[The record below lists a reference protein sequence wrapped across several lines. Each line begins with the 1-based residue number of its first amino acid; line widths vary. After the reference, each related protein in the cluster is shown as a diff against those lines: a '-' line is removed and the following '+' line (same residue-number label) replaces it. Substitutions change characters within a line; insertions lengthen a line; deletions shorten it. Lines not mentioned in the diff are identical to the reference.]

1 MRRREFITLLGGAAV
16 AWPLAARTQQSG
28 RRVYKI
34 GYLQIASPEQTLHLT
49 KALEDGLAQLGYRVG
64 DNVAIEYRFAYGEM
78 ERLPA
83 LAADLVQLGVDLI
96 VTGNNANT
104 AAAMKATT
112 TIPIIMTVSVDP
124 VGAGFVNNLARPGGN
139 ITGLTQ
145 DAGDEI
151 NGKRLELLRDA
162 LPNLS
167 RVGILWNPDF
177 TANLGRLK
185 STREAAQSLGL
196 TIVAVEARGRGA
208 LERAFAM
215 MARERAEAF
224 VVLGEPVLFNYRSQ
238 IGAMAL
244 RNRLPAA
251 STAREYAQAG
261 FLLSYGVDFRDLFRR
276 AVVFIDKILKGAKP
290 GELPVEQPTKFELVI
305 NLNTAKVLGLD
316 VPLHLQQLADEVIE

>member
-251 STAREYAQAG
+251 STAKSRP
-261 FLLSYGVDFRDLFRR
+261 SM
-276 AVVFIDKILKGAKP
+276 
-290 GELPVEQPTKFELVI
+290 
-305 NLNTAKVLGLD
+305 
-316 VPLHLQQLADEVIE
+316 